1 MLFHSSLRRELARS
15 FGATLVVLATVVMT
29 MTLIR
34 TLNQAARGIVNPQE
48 VVMVMGYLV
57 LGSMPLILSLSLFI
71 AIVVTLSR
79 MYRDSEMVI
88 WFTSGRGLAGFLS
101 PLLRFSWPVLAVVFL
116 LAVIVWPWTNQ
127 NAQDLR
133 ERYGKRTD
141 IERIAPGQFQESASG
156 SRVFFLDKDTPDNR
170 SGRNV
175 FIASTE
181 RGRESVT
188 SAQSGRIEWIDG
200 KQVLI
205 LERGHRVETRGP
217 GSETRV
223 SDFEEYSAEVGGTG
237 FSPSNQVP
245 ARQRSTLSLLAEP
258 GALSLGELSWRA
270 GMVLAAINFVVI
282 ALAVAGANPRLGRSG
297 NLMFA
302 LFAFIVYYNLLNLG
316 QTWISNGRFGIA
328 GFMLSL
334 HGGALLLALLWLLRR
349 HRGFSLRLWL
359 RPLAR
364 RLAALRARA
373 SA

>member
-71 AIVVTLSR
+71 AIVATLSR

-88 WFTSGRGLAGFLS
+88 WFTSGRGLMSFLS

-116 LAVIVWPWTNQ
+116 LSVLVWPWANQ
-127 NAQDLR
+127 KTQDLR

-141 IERIAPGQFQESASG
+141 LERVAPGQFQESASG

-181 RGRESVT
+181 RGRAAG
-188 SAQSGRIEWIDG
+188 SAPAGHRSIRYARFAPRSRF
-200 KQVLI
+200 
-205 LERGHRVETRGP
+205 RGH
-217 GSETRV
+217 
-223 SDFEEYSAEVGGTG
+223 
-237 FSPSNQVP
+237 
-245 ARQRSTLSLLAEP
+245 ARC
-258 GALSLGELSWRA
+258 WR
-270 GMVLAAINFVVI
+270 
-282 ALAVAGANPRLGRSG
+282 
-297 NLMFA
+297 
-302 LFAFIVYYNLLNLG
+302 
-316 QTWISNGRFGIA
+316 
-328 GFMLSL
+328 
-334 HGGALLLALLWLLRR
+334 
-349 HRGFSLRLWL
+349 
-359 RPLAR
+359 
-364 RLAALRARA
+364 
-373 SA
+373 